1 MTVEELYAS
10 VDGLPQQDKNA
21 LLKTVV
27 FALWVDQGDEDEQT
41 VNPDKEWNTDT
52 LEEIANQVASYG
64 YGRPEKRAELMT
76 ILSQS
81 PEVAPNRLQR
91 FFAPKNDSDAI
102 GNSTSRMHGSMEIT
116 FLMIWRI

>member
-1 MTVEELYAS
+1 MTVEELYAN
-10 VDGLPQQDKNA
+10 VDGLSQQDKNA

-64 YGRPEKRAELMT
+64 IRPTEKRGPVL
-76 ILSQS
+76 
-81 PEVAPNRLQR
+81 
-91 FFAPKNDSDAI
+91 
-102 GNSTSRMHGSMEIT
+102 
-116 FLMIWRI
+116 